1 MLVATCVIKLEL
13 DGVLS
18 LKEKRQIVK
27 SILARLPHH
36 FNVAVAEVA
45 AQDVWQTAVIGIATV
60 GTDAA
65 YLHGLLEKAV
75 AWIEQARPDIPIRDY
90 EIELL

>member
-1 MLVATCVIKLEL
+1 MLVATCVVKLEL

-36 FNVAVAEVA
+36 FNVAVAEVE
-45 AQDVWQTAVIGIATV
+45 AQDVWQTAVIGLVTV

-75 AWIEQARPDIPIRDY
+75 AWIEQARPDIPIGDY
-90 EIELL
+90 EIEML

>member
-13 DGVLS
+13 DGVMS

-36 FNVAVAEVA
+36 FNVAVAEVE
-45 AQDVWQTAVIGIATV
+45 AQDVWQTAVLGVVTV
-60 GTDAA
+60 GTDAS

-75 AWIEQARPDIPIRDY
+75 AWIEQARPDVPIRDY